1 MSKVIDKLIINSPYE
16 EPKKHWAYMRES
28 QEFELR
34 EGRRKSGYWKA
45 SSKTLANYDDPGEF
59 VEIELVNKIRPRV
72 AAWKEKGY
80 PNITGVTKKLL
91 EYWISPTARDRRLFW
106 CQLEAVETAIW
117 LTEAPDADKQGIDIP
132 ANGGEWE
139 RLCLKLATGTG
150 KTVVMAMLIA
160 WQALNKIANPTDPRF
175 SKHILII
182 APGITVKDRLQVLL
196 PTDEDNFYQAFNLL
210 EGSMLQDLLQ
220 AKIIVENWHTLAP
233 INENYGPKVIKK
245 GPESSE
251 AFVKRVLPDFGNAS
265 NILIIND
272 EAHHCHRPSF
282 DEDKETKEVATVWV
296 SGIDRIQQARGVL
309 RAYDLTATPFK
320 PTGKNNQ
327 GERLFDWI
335 VSDFGLNDAIESGLV
350 KTPKVAVRD
359 DAALGTDFK
368 SKLFHI
374 YPEVK
379 DDLNRRADIHEGLP
393 DLVRNAVTI
402 LSGDWL
408 KTKEEWESVNFETP
422 PVMIMIANRIETAA
436 RLEYSMVNGHFNIS
450 ELSDKNKLLRIDQD
464 ALDKI
469 ESDEEEKLSAS
480 KKDLA
485 SAERDKFNTV
495 GKKGKP
501 GEQVQCVIGVNMLSE
516 GWDARTVTH
525 ILGLRAFTSQLLCEQ
540 VVGRGLRRISYDVNP
555 DGLYEPEY
563 VTVFGVPFTFLP
575 VEQQPGKP
583 KGEKPKTKI
592 EPILERKDKEIKWP
606 HVVRVDYKLNYF
618 LDLDWSKLHK
628 LVLSP
633 EDAPTIVE
641 VAPVIEGKP
650 KFDQISELNLKKLAE
665 EHRLQQAK
673 LQAAVRLQE
682 QFGSNWEGDPG
693 SHIGQLVQIIEE
705 FLESD
710 KIEYKLPLFYGTD
723 DLKRIVI
730 ALNLQKIINHIGNFI
745 KSSSKESPAAI
756 LDAVR
761 PTRSTA
767 TSAIWYT
774 TKPTQPVQKSQISH
788 IVIDSGWEKIG
799 IEFERD
805 RIPGLVSWAKND
817 HLGFEIYYF
826 WQGQTHTYYA
836 DFLIKFNNGSHLI
849 LEVKG
854 KETEQDRAKYAAAEE
869 WVRAVN
875 LNGNFGV
882 WEFKVLK
889 DPKDLFELVKPVNIQ
904 PENPVQNE

>member
-1 MSKVIDKLIINSPYE
+1 MSKIIDKLIINSPYE
-16 EPKKHWAYMRES
+16 VPQKHWAYLRES

-45 SSKTLANYDDPGEF
+45 TSRTLANNDDPGEF

-91 EYWISPTARDRRLFW
+91 NYWLSPTARDRRLFW
-106 CQLEAVETAIW
+106 CQLEAIETAIW
-117 LTEAPDADKQGIDIP
+117 LTEAPVAEKQGIEIP

-160 WQALNKIANPTDPRF
+160 WQALNKLANPKDARF
-175 SKHILII
+175 SKHILVM
-182 APGITVKDRLQVLL
+182 APGLTVRDRLQVLY
-196 PTDEDNFYQAFNLL
+196 PFNIDNFYQAFNLL
-210 EGSMLQDLLQ
+210 DGSMYQDLLQ
-220 AKIIVENWHTLAP
+220 AKILIENWHTLTP
-233 INENYGPKVIKK
+233 VNENYGPKVIKK
-245 GPESSE
+245 GPESNE
-251 AFVKRVLPDFGNAS
+251 AFVKRVLPDFGNAT
-265 NILIIND
+265 NILVIND

-282 DEDKETKEVATVWV
+282 DEDKETKEVATIWI
-296 SGIDRIQQARGVL
+296 SGIDRINQARGVL
-309 RAYDLTATPFK
+309 RTYDLTATPFK

-359 DAALGTDFK
+359 DAVIGTDFK
-368 SKLFHI
+368 TKLFHI
-374 YPEVK
+374 YPKVK
-379 DDLNRRADIHEGLP
+379 DDLNRRAEAHDGLP
-393 DLVRNAVTI
+393 DLVRNAINI
-402 LSGDWL
+402 LGGDWL
-408 KTKEEWESVNFETP
+408 KIKEEWESANFETP

-436 RLEYSMVNGHFNIS
+436 RLEYSLINGHFSIT

-469 ESDEEEKLSAS
+469 ESNEEDKLSAS

-485 SAERDKFNTV
+485 RAERDKFNTV

-501 GEQVQCVIGVNMLSE
+501 GEQIQCVIGVNMLSE

-540 VVGRGLRRISYDVNP
+540 VVGRGLRRISYDVNEK
-555 DGLYEPEY
+555 GLYEPEY

-575 VEQQPGKP
+575 VEQQSGPP
-583 KGEKPKTKI
+583 RPEPPKTKI

-606 HVVRVDYKLNYF
+606 HVVRIDYKLNYL
-618 LDLDWSKLHK
+618 LDLDWSKMSK

-633 EDAPTIVE
+633 EDAPTVVE

-665 EHRLQQAK
+665 EYRLQHAK
-673 LQAAVRLQE
+673 LQAAVRMQE
-682 QFGSNWEGDPG
+682 QFGSNWVGDQG
-693 SHIGQLVQIIEE
+693 SHIGQLVQIINE
-705 FLESD
+705 FLDSD

-723 DLKRIVI
+723 ELKKIVI

-745 KSSSKESPAAI
+745 KSSSREAPVAI

-767 TSAIWYT
+767 TSSIWYT
-774 TKPTQPVQKSQISH
+774 SKPTQPIQKSQISH

-826 WQGQTHTYYA
+826 WQGQTHAYYP
-836 DFLIKFNNGSHLI
+836 DFLIKFEGNRYLI

-854 KETEQDRAKYAAAEE
+854 QETEQDRAKYAAAIE
-869 WVRAVN
+869 WVRGVN
-875 LNGNFGV
+875 LNRNFGT

-889 DPKDLFELVKPVNIQ
+889 DPKDLFEVVR
-904 PENPVQNE
+904 